1 MEVIR
6 EAKLEELETIYEL
19 FKNNIDHFN
28 FMKNLFVKSDNPFS
42 RIAVYKKDNKI
53 LGAIIY
59 SIIYER
65 AELDQIAVTKS
76 IIRHGIG
83 GKLMEYF
90 LEDVK
95 KSKCEEISLEV
106 FEKNKPAIK
115 LYKKYGFKEVA
126 IREKYYPD
134 GNGLLMVKKVK

>member
-6 EAKLEELETIYEL
+6 TAKLEELEVIYEL

-28 FMKNLFVKSDNPFS
+28 FMKNLFLKSDNPYS
-42 RIAVYKKDNKI
+42 RVVVYQKDSKI

-65 AELDQIAVTKS
+65 AELDQIAVVKS
-76 IIRHGIG
+76 IIRTGIG

-90 LEDVK
+90 LRDVK
-95 KSKCEEISLEV
+95 QNGCEEISLEV

-115 LYKKYGFKEVA
+115 LYKKYGFEEVA
-126 IREKYYPD
+126 VRKNYYPNGD
-134 GNGLLMVKKVK
+134 GILMTKKVK